1 MLNDRIIKFLLNMMQ
16 NKILKWAIFFTIAAM
31 FLIIAGYGLWNL
43 HKSRTVQLFGN
54 LVSRVE
60 TSEKVVALTFD
71 DGPTPGFTDEIISI
85 LDDYNIKATFF
96 LVGSSIEH
104 YPEEARKL
112 VEAGHEIGNHSYSH
126 QVMILKR
133 PGFVKREIETTDN
146 LIRGAGFE
154 CSIHF
159 RAPYGKRFFAVPFYL
174 KRTGRLHIMWDIE
187 PDSYGEVGRSP
198 RRIVEHVVERV
209 RPGSIILLHPFFENR
224 RPSLEAIP
232 GIVEELM
239 ETGYRFVTV
248 SELLEY
254 ES

>member
-1 MLNDRIIKFLLNMMQ
+1 MMQ
-16 NKILKWAIFFTIAAM
+16 NKILKWTTVCIITAM
-31 FLIIAGYGLWNL
+31 LLMVAGYGLWNL

-85 LDDYNIKATFF
+85 LDAYNIKATFF
-96 LVGSSIEH
+96 LVGSSIER
-104 YPEEARKL
+104 YPEDARKL

-146 LIRGAGFE
+146 LIREAGFE
-154 CSIHF
+154 GPIYF
-159 RAPYGKRFFAVPFYL
+159 RAPYGKRLFAVPFYL
-174 KRTGRLHIMWDIE
+174 KRSGRVHIMWDIE
-187 PDSYGEVGRSP
+187 PDSHGEVSRSP
-198 RRIVEHVVERV
+198 EKIVEHVVERV
-209 RPGSIILLHPFFENR
+209 RPGSIILLHPFYENR

-232 GIVEELM
+232 GIIEELKRK
-239 ETGYRFVTV
+239 GYRFVTV
-248 SELLEY
+248 SELVELME
-254 ES
+254 